1 MKNGFKKMAVVVV
14 CAALSATAFAVTK
27 KLDSS
32 AGLSVINNSGFTVT
46 TNPVSN
52 CAIQFPTP
60 VANQDS
66 GSISTTA
73 ASVYPCFAVYS
84 NNCTIEVT
92 SATSMV
98 AVSSDSSCQLA
109 FNGMAVEMTSS
120 S

>member
-1 MKNGFKKMAVVVV
+1 MKHFKKLAVVAL
-14 CAALSATAFAVTK
+14 CTALSATAFAVAK
-27 KLDSS
+27 KVDSS
-32 AGLSVINNSGFTVT
+32 AGLSVINQSGSVVT

-60 VANQDS
+60 VQNNDS

-73 ASVYPCFAVYS
+73 ASVYPCFAVY
-84 NNCTIEVT
+84 NNDCTIEVT

-98 AVSSDSSCQLA
+98 AVSPTNSCSLA